1 MDKPAKALGF
11 RGETITNVPRY
22 GINPGAEDWR
32 EDLMRSE
39 YRRGGPTRTYP
50 ADPRQLGIEGRG
62 LDLLLEYLNTNKP

>member
-32 EDLMRSE
+32 DDLMRSA
-39 YRRGGPTRTYP
+39 YRRGGPIRTY
-50 ADPRQLGIEGRG
+50 QG
-62 LDLLLEYLNTNKP
+62 